1 MNYRN
6 WQLNPTKTQHSYE
19 GQTAA
24 RTMESSA
31 NTKSMLISL
40 LVISSSL
47 SGCGGIGPGSPN
59 ANLTSDQTTVNA
71 GDSVNFD
78 ARASTSP
85 DPTII
90 DEFRWNF
97 GDGKIKTTKQGVIS
111 HIFEDSGTFE
121 VTVEVFNDEGTSDT
135 ASISIFVN
143 ALPEIILN
151 FPDFVK
157 TGQEAR
163 LDASDSFDPE
173 GGGIQVTWDYD
184 VNTDSDGDNDPLN
197 DADAVGLITKL
208 TTTEARNVTGAVTVT
223 DDTGASNTTSWTL
236 RVISRSFRVV
246 WEEAYVDYDWSGY
259 LDQGASH
266 EIQFQPGDGARLIEF
281 RATLSLSRDI
291 LPITWPEDNF
301 TLEVDLPSSGWSYSV
316 ITNQD
321 NITENSSATIERKEM
336 NPLPESGYTIYSDSK
351 EAVIDNLLSDPDGRF
366 GQGTWAFEITA
377 LECDPDTP
385 IDGVDPDQG
394 NDWTLE
400 ANFLVLIL
408 RVSEVSV

>member
-1 MNYRN
+1 M
-6 WQLNPTKTQHSYE
+6 
-19 GQTAA
+19 
-24 RTMESSA
+24 
-31 NTKSMLISL
+31 
-40 LVISSSL
+40 
-47 SGCGGIGPGSPN
+47 
-59 ANLTSDQTTVNA
+59 
-71 GDSVNFD
+71 
-78 ARASTSP
+78 
-85 DPTII
+85 
-90 DEFRWNF
+90 
-97 GDGKIKTTKQGVIS
+97 
-111 HIFEDSGTFE
+111 
-121 VTVEVFNDEGTSDT
+121 
-135 ASISIFVN
+135 
-143 ALPEIILN
+143 
-151 FPDFVK
+151 
-157 TGQEAR
+157 
-163 LDASDSFDPE
+163 
-173 GGGIQVTWDYD
+173 
-184 VNTDSDGDNDPLN
+184 
-197 DADAVGLITKL
+197 
-208 TTTEARNVTGAVTVT
+208 
-223 DDTGASNTTSWTL
+223 
-236 RVISRSFRVV
+236 
-246 WEEAYVDYDWSGY
+246 DYDWSGY

-321 NITENSSATIERKEM
+321 NITENSSATIERNEM

-351 EAVIDNLLSDPDGRF
+351 EAVIENLLNDPDGRF